1 MNISRHIHLS
11 LYGAAMLGLAACS
24 ESDTPLAPDSESG
37 TELAVSPAPLPGLIV
52 FHSSLNGQG
61 NRIYVMNAEGTGV
74 TVSVLETTG
83 DAAGTVA
90 VSVTEPEGSVARA
103 VNVCATAV

>member
-37 TELAVSPAPLPGLIV
+37 TELEVSPAPLPGG
-52 FHSSLNGQG
+52 SCSTP
-61 NRIYVMNAEGTGV
+61 AEMDRATGS
-74 TVSVLETTG
+74 T
-83 DAAGTVA
+83 
-90 VSVTEPEGSVARA
+90 
-103 VNVCATAV
+103 